1 VGISSAIDGYF
12 ITASSPEGAT
22 EDESLR
28 RGTCLPF
35 RGADGRTPYER
46 SARKP
51 WRLKLPEFG
60 EGIWYQP
67 LKGEKEG
74 SKLEPKFERGIFLG
88 VQEGSAPKWIG
99 TNEGVVRAWSVKR
112 RPEAERWV
120 VDDLNLYSWK
130 LGCELANAVYSMA
143 PGESLRIC
151 HDLRGLL
158 ALGKGDRWSWLSP
171 WVLQW

>member
-1 VGISSAIDGYF
+1 M
-12 ITASSPEGAT
+12 
-22 EDESLR
+22 
-28 RGTCLPF
+28 PF

-112 RPEAERWV
+112 RPEAERCV
-120 VDDLNLYSWK
+120 VDDLSLYSWK